1 MQLFQISRIQTKGR
15 YLQKKPVIVVGNSN
29 SSGLSELLQE
39 IGGLEVV
46 WMKKNKL
53 SAYIYILPAVG
64 FVGIFLIY
72 PIIFNFMSSFT
83 EWRGLDFSTAEFV
96 GMQNPSGPESIF
108 HVSGVSDDPALSCG
122 RYRKRTV

>member
-53 SAYIYILPAVG
+53 SAYIYILQAVG
-64 FVGIFLIY
+64 
-72 PIIFNFMSSFT
+72 
-83 EWRGLDFSTAEFV
+83 
-96 GMQNPSGPESIF
+96 
-108 HVSGVSDDPALSCG
+108 
-122 RYRKRTV
+122 